1 MYPTNTQVRENVMNL
16 FRQWINDET
25 SEHDSSS
32 LRNLEIEICYFSE
45 DDKKQMTLKVPFAEY
60 VDPSVNPGI
69 G

>member
-1 MYPTNTQVRENVMNL
+1 MNPTNTPVRETVMNL

-25 SEHDSSS
+25 SDQDDSS
-32 LRNLEIEICYFSE
+32 LRNLEVEICYFSD

-60 VDPSVNPGI
+60 VDPSVNLGI

>member
-1 MYPTNTQVRENVMNL
+1 MNPTNTPVRETVMNL

-25 SEHDSSS
+25 SEQDGSS
-32 LRNLEIEICYFSE
+32 LRNLEVEICYFSE

-60 VDPSVNPGI
+60 VDPSVNLGI